1 MARGDYYDV
10 WLKEENQPRRV
21 QATRIGATVSLDM
34 GVMPATPGRPPS
46 PPAEFI
52 TVTEIDKANVPIRT
66 FYFARSE
73 VQSIE
78 QGNQM
83 IKSRK

>member
-1 MARGDYYDV
+1 
-10 WLKEENQPRRV
+10 
-21 QATRIGATVSLDM
+21 M

-52 TVTEIDKANVPIRT
+52 AVAEIDKANVPIRT